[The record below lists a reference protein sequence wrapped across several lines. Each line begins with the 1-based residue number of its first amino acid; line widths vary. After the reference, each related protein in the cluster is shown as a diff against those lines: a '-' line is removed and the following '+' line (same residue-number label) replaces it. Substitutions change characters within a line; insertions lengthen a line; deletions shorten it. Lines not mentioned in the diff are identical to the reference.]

1 MPQCTPPQ
9 HGTGVQERGEDKEG
23 QQRRHTKTPEERGD
37 KDRRGTE
44 VLMARRRGKRRRWQ
58 IRKGGR
64 RKERRSSE
72 VMEILYGGLVS

>member
-1 MPQCTPPQ
+1 MAEEEERRR
-9 HGTGVQERGEDKEG
+9 GTRQERDSRGDGQEGKE
-23 QQRRHTKTPEERGD
+23 TPEERGD
-37 KDRRGTE
+37 TKKEGLRRYWWQ
-44 VLMARRRGKRRRWQ
+44 RGGVKGGRWQ